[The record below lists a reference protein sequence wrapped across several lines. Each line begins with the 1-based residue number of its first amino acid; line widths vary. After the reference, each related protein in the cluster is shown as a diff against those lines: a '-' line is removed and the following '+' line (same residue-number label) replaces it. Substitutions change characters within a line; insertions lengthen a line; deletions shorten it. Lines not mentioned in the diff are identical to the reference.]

1 MKILYVIKK
10 MMHKQNENISKKEN
24 IKKNKTEN
32 LELKNIIIEVKKF
45 SRRI

>member
-1 MKILYVIKK
+1 
-10 MMHKQNENISKKEN
+10 MMHKQDENISKKEN

-32 LELKNIIIEVKKF
+32 LELKNTIIEVKKF